1 MLMLLKSSIE
11 TIEIV
16 NFECAI
22 ICMMLSP
29 IFKFGD
35 SLKIDEYCQNKS
47 LFLGE
52 MKKLIHY
59 TSRAII

>member
-1 MLMLLKSSIE
+1 
-11 TIEIV
+11 
-16 NFECAI
+16 
-22 ICMMLSP
+22 MMLSP

-59 TSRAII
+59 ISRAII